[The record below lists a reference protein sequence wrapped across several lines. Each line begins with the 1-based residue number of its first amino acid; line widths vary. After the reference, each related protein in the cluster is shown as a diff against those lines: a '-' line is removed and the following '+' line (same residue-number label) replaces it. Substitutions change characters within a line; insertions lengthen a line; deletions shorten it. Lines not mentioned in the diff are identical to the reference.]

1 MWLFMELSKINEQ
14 ISHLSKV
21 FADIILERGF
31 LDSKI
36 FPVNAYI
43 CVAFYQTYERL
54 YDVMRRVWE
63 RVSPED
69 LAKRSKRLLSPIN
82 ALSITY
88 LWLYYSL
95 ARMGVIYNK
104 CGGDPS
110 KEPAEKREQW
120 RFMLEQWYRLA
131 TNYFDSG
138 KPTVASSGKKNI
150 ALNEESLKWI
160 KDHLQPVD
168 LDQTVKARRAIG
180 SIDLYAFIE
189 ECDARAKIVN
199 YGPYHVGSDEILVIS
214 EYINLHDGKGRLW
227 LPWSATEAKLPSSTL
242 GIAMTI
248 KGAKATFNDIGTMT
262 VEPSDYSRLV
272 TKVVAYTE
280 KGGGI
285 VEVPLEDL
293 SAYAEAAERANMELY
308 MKFSQMDR
316 KSLIIAGATAYWR
329 GFARYTDQVGI
340 TGDVDWS
347 LSQAVLD
354 EHLPYFLKND
364 EDPAFSRIKIKI
376 LKMKA
381 LPFLKDKDPILYCLP
396 E

>member
-1 MWLFMELSKINEQ
+1 MKGSSLELSKINEQ
-14 ISHLSKV
+14 IAHLSKV

-54 YDVMRRVWE
+54 YDVMSRVWE

-120 RFMLEQWYRLA
+120 RFMLEHWYRLA

-150 ALNEESLKWI
+150 ALSEESLKWI

-168 LDQTVKARRAIG
+168 PDQTVRARRAIG
-180 SIDLYAFIE
+180 SVDLYAFLE

-199 YGPYHVGSDEILVIS
+199 HGPYPMGNDEILVIS
-214 EYINLHDGKGRLW
+214 EYINLYDGRGRLW
-227 LPWSATEAKLPSSTL
+227 LPWSATEAKLPTSTL
-242 GIAMTI
+242 GVAMTI
-248 KGAKATFNDIGTMT
+248 RGARATFNDIGTMT
-262 VEPSDYSRLV
+262 VEPADYSKLV
-272 TKVVAYTE
+272 TKMVAYTE

-293 SAYAEAAERANMELY
+293 QAYADAAERAHMELY

-316 KSLIIAGATAYWR
+316 KDLIIAGATAYWR

-340 TGDVDWS
+340 TDEVDWN
-347 LSQAVLD
+347 LSKTVLD
-354 EHLPYFLKND
+354 EYLPYFLKND
-364 EDPAFSRIKIKI
+364 EDPAFSRIKKKI
-376 LKMKA
+376 IKMKA
-381 LPFLKDKDPILYCLP
+381 LPFLKEKDPILYYLP
-396 E
+396 

>member
-1 MWLFMELSKINEQ
+1 MELSKINDQ
-14 ISHLSKV
+14 IAHLSKV

-54 YDVMRRVWE
+54 YDVMSRVWE

-120 RFMLEQWYRLA
+120 RFMLEHWYRLA

-150 ALNEESLKWI
+150 ALSEESLKWI

-168 LDQTVKARRAIG
+168 PDQTVRARRAIG
-180 SIDLYAFIE
+180 SVDLYAFLE

-199 YGPYHVGSDEILVIS
+199 HGPYPMGNDEILVIS
-214 EYINLHDGKGRLW
+214 EYINLYDGRGRLW
-227 LPWSATEAKLPSSTL
+227 LPWSATEAKLPTSTL
-242 GIAMTI
+242 GVAMTI
-248 KGAKATFNDIGTMT
+248 RGARATFNDIGTMT
-262 VEPSDYSRLV
+262 VEPADYSKLV
-272 TKVVAYTE
+272 TKMVAYTE

-285 VEVPLEDL
+285 AEVPLEDL
-293 SAYAEAAERANMELY
+293 QAYADAAERAHMELY

-316 KSLIIAGATAYWR
+316 KDLIIAGATAYWR

-340 TGDVDWS
+340 TDEVDWS
-347 LSQAVLD
+347 LSKTVLD
-354 EHLPYFLKND
+354 EYLPYFLNND
-364 EDPAFSRIKIKI
+364 EDPAFSRIKKKI
-376 LKMKA
+376 IKMKA
-381 LPFLKDKDPILYCLP
+381 LPFLKEKDPILYYLP
-396 E
+396 

>member
-1 MWLFMELSKINEQ
+1 MELSKINDQ
-14 ISHLSKV
+14 IAHLSRV

-43 CVAFYQTYERL
+43 CIAFYQTYEKL
-54 YDVMRRVWE
+54 FDVMGRVW
-63 RVSPED
+63 RNLSPEE
-69 LAKRSKRLLSPIN
+69 LARRSKRLLSPIN

-110 KEPAEKREQW
+110 KEPKEKREQW
-120 RFMLEQWYRLA
+120 LFMLEHWYRLA

-168 LDQTVKARRAIG
+168 LDQVIKTRRAIG
-180 SIDLYAFIE
+180 SVDLYAFLE

-199 YGPYHVGSDEILVIS
+199 HGPYSIGNYEILVIS
-214 EYINLHDGKGRLW
+214 EYINLYDGRGRLW
-227 LPWSATEAKLPSSTL
+227 LPWSATEAKLPTSTL
-242 GIAMTI
+242 GIAMAI
-248 KGAKATFNDIGTMT
+248 RSARATFNDIGTMT
-262 VEPSDYSRLV
+262 VEPADYSRLV
-272 TKVVAYTE
+272 TKMVAYTE

-285 VEVPLEDL
+285 AEVPLEEL
-293 SAYAEAAERANMELY
+293 PAYADAAERAHMELY

-316 KSLIIAGATAYWR
+316 KDLIIAGATAYWR
-329 GFARYTDQVGI
+329 GFARYTDQIGI
-340 TGDVDWS
+340 TDEVDWN
-347 LSQAVLD
+347 LSKTVLD
-354 EHLPYFLKND
+354 EYLPYFLKND
-364 EDPAFSRIKIKI
+364 EDPAFSRIKKKI
-376 LKMKA
+376 IKMKA
-381 LPFLKDKDPILYCLP
+381 LPFLKEKDPILYYLP
-396 E
+396 

>member
-1 MWLFMELSKINEQ
+1 MELSKINEQ
-14 ISHLSKV
+14 IAHLSKV

-54 YDVMRRVWE
+54 YDLMSRVWE

-120 RFMLEQWYRLA
+120 RFMLEHWYRLA

-150 ALNEESLKWI
+150 ALSEESLKWI

-168 LDQTVKARRAIG
+168 PDQTVRARRAIG
-180 SIDLYAFIE
+180 SVDLYAFLE

-199 YGPYHVGSDEILVIS
+199 HGPYPMGNDEILVIS
-214 EYINLHDGKGRLW
+214 EYINLYDGRGRLW
-227 LPWSATEAKLPSSTL
+227 LPWSATEAKLPTSTL
-242 GIAMTI
+242 GVAMTI
-248 KGAKATFNDIGTMT
+248 RGARATFNDIGTMML
-262 VEPSDYSRLV
+262 EPADYSKFV
-272 TKVVAYTE
+272 TKMVAYTE

-285 VEVPLEDL
+285 AEVPLEDL
-293 SAYAEAAERANMELY
+293 QAYADAAERAHMELY

-316 KSLIIAGATAYWR
+316 KDLIIAGATAYWR

-340 TGDVDWS
+340 TDEVDWN
-347 LSQAVLD
+347 LSKTVLD
-354 EHLPYFLKND
+354 EYLPYFLKND
-364 EDPAFSRIKIKI
+364 EDPAFSRIKKKI
-376 LKMKA
+376 IKMKA
-381 LPFLKDKDPILYCLP
+381 LPFLKEKDPILYYLP
-396 E
+396 